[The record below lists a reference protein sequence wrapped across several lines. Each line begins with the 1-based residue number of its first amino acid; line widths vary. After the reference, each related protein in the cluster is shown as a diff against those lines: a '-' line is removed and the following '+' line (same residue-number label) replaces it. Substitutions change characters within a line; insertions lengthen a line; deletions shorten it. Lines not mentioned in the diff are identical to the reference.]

1 MFYSIILQ
9 HSKLCLPLHCVFM
22 VLDLRLI
29 RLVVGMTTISF
40 YPYRKLQITSLIP
53 HDIDITSAYAYI
65 NEKRLRSK
73 SLNSFVA
80 FNATF
85 INPITIN
92 IPKIDP
98 RASRPLR

>member
-1 MFYSIILQ
+1 MLTFA
-9 HSKLCLPLHCVFM
+9 LCFHG
-22 VLDLRLI
+22 I
-29 RLVVGMTTISF
+29 RFKVNKVGCRDDNHFFF

-98 RASRPLR
+98 RASRPLL